1 MVPGAALLLSFAV
14 LAFARPE
21 DDEFG
26 LDVERFV
33 SELGSPD
40 KRISEG
46 LPPELPLDYGRSDD
60 FIAFD
65 LLKGARPIIGLRI
78 TFDGRAATGQE
89 IRESFRD
96 EHSLRLPPGG
106 TIRRLNAGTPEELW
120 DFPEGT
126 RLLHRLELAD
136 PARTLFEFRLIE
148 RRPNGQWAYGTYVR
162 TADAKL
168 RLLQAQEAG
177 AYEIELAGRP
187 VKLELTRLHPES
199 CRRCHAM
206 NSAHRYP
213 DPEKAGPCAFGPGH
227 PTLRTEWARRFRER
241 FGREPFEN

>member
-1 MVPGAALLLSFAV
+1 MVPGALAALPFFV
-14 LAFARPE
+14 LAFAQPG
-21 DDEFG
+21 DDEFTR
-26 LDVERFV
+26 DVELFV

-46 LPPELPLDYGRSDD
+46 LPPELPLAYGRSED

-65 LLKGARPIIGLRI
+65 LLSGFRPIIGMRI
-78 TFDGRAATGQE
+78 TFDGRAATGPE

-96 EHSLRLPPGG
+96 EHALRLPPGG
-106 TIRRLNAGTPEELW
+106 AIRRLNAGTPEELW

-136 PARTLFEFRLIE
+136 PARTLFEFRLME
-148 RRPNGQWAYGTYVR
+148 KRPGGQWAYGTYVR
-162 TADAKL
+162 TADGKL
-168 RLLQAQEAG
+168 RLLQSQESG
-177 AYEIELAGRP
+177 AYEAELGGRP
-187 VKLELTRLHPES
+187 VKIELMRLHPES

-206 NSAHRYP
+206 NSAHRYR

-241 FGREPFEN
+241 FGREAFEN